1 MRLHVATRHALFA
14 ILELAA
20 QPERQMSASDIA
32 EKYSLSPN
40 HLAKVLRTL
49 GRVGMV
55 EASRG
60 VGGGYRFSGNAKR
73 LNLLDIITIFEPI
86 GPGAAGGRE
95 AGDDTSEGQA
105 LRRVIDEIEDGTRAT
120 LSSITIDTML
130 KIVRRS
136 PAGPPGAAGATAAA
150 LRKVVGGH

>member
-1 MRLHVATRHALFA
+1 MRLQVATRHALFA

-20 QPERQMSASDIA
+20 QPDRQMSASDIA
-32 EKYSLSPN
+32 EKYGISPN

-49 GRVGMV
+49 GRLGMV

-73 LNLLDIITIFEPI
+73 LNLLDIVAVFEPI
-86 GPGAAGGRE
+86 GPNASGARE
-95 AGDDTSEGQA
+95 AGDDTREGKA
-105 LRRVIDEIEDGTRAT
+105 LRRVLDEIEAGTRAT

-130 KIVRRS
+130 KIVRRT
-136 PAGPPGAAGATAAA
+136 PGGGAAAA
-150 LRKVVGGH
+150 LRKVVGGN

>member
-1 MRLHVATRHALFA
+1 MRLQLATRHALFA

-20 QPERQMSASDIA
+20 EPDRQMSASDIA
-32 EKYSLSPN
+32 EKYGLSPN

-49 GRVGMV
+49 GRLGMV

-73 LNLLDIITIFEPI
+73 LNLLDVITVFEPI
-86 GPGAAGGRE
+86 GSSTSGRE
-95 AGDDTSEGQA
+95 PGDDTREGKA
-105 LRRVIDEIEDGTRAT
+105 LRRVLDEIEDGTRAT

-130 KIVRRS
+130 KIVRRT
-136 PAGPPGAAGATAAA
+136 PAGDAAAA
-150 LRKVVGGH
+150 LRKVVGG